1 MKSKLK
7 TFSDYLLILGILCF
21 VFFFLFNLL
30 APHVQSGAIQF
41 PAGLEGQALIAES
54 IPINWLVIMGGLLLT
69 IILFKGIKVI
79 VILAILAAL
88 AISLLYTLH
97 HYQFT
102 LS

>member
-1 MKSKLK
+1 
-7 TFSDYLLILGILCF
+7 
-21 VFFFLFNLL
+21 
-30 APHVQSGAIQF
+30 
-41 PAGLEGQALIAES
+41 
-54 IPINWLVIMGGLLLT
+54 LT